1 MPHTLR
7 MVSQAIPGT
16 SVILAFPFQVPP
28 KPPITWLHTW
38 ARWLP
43 WSTYQRTLRV
53 LKQNFKSVDF
63 DQTFRSL
70 PALEIGSLGNSLVVQ
85 WLGVHASCWWG
96 PGFNPGQGTK
106 IPQDVWCG
114 KKKKKGNHQPHEMPQ
129 TWHGQWHL
137 RWSEGLLCS
146 HSCERRSV
154 INQGIG
160 WTVWDISC
168 PGTRRAA
175 SGRRGW
181 RRCSWTRTTTSG

>member
-1 MPHTLR
+1 MLTVVPVTVCWGPAAGSCQGLFQPHTLR

-43 WSTYQRTLRV
+43 WSTYQLTLRV

-63 DQTFRSL
+63 DQTFRSF

-114 KKKKKGNHQPHEMPQ
+114 KKKKKETTSLMRCHRPDTDSGTSDDRRACCAVIRVNV
-129 TWHGQWHL
+129 
-137 RWSEGLLCS
+137 GLL
-146 HSCERRSV
+146 
-154 INQGIG
+154 
-160 WTVWDISC
+160 
-168 PGTRRAA
+168 
-175 SGRRGW
+175 
-181 RRCSWTRTTTSG
+181 